1 MHEMIGW
8 MDERMHGSYLTPQ
21 QSHLIMIQI
30 TIKGSYLIFRQL
42 FHLPLRVGNHSLAI
56 VCAAVVH
63 VLETAF
69 IETPLNE
76 SKETA
81 ETLRHLLCQVYGR

>member
-1 MHEMIGW
+1 
-8 MDERMHGSYLTPQ
+8 MDGKMNGSYLV
-21 QSHLIMIQI
+21 
-30 TIKGSYLIFRQL
+30 FRQL
-42 FHLPLRVGNHSLAI
+42 LHLPLRVGNHSLAI

-63 VLETAF
+63 VLEAAF

-81 ETLRHLLCQVYGR
+81 ETLRHLSCQI